1 MNRSTLLSKKMLA
14 PTFSL
19 LYKAFRYIFLL
30 GISYIALF
38 PIIRLVSVSLT
49 QAEEFLAGTSE
60 FIPQEPTFENYK
72 FFSSYFDYFKHA
84 GITLYVAGICTLLQ
98 CLICSLVGYGL
109 GRYNFKGRAIVYGAM
124 LFTII
129 MPLQTIQIPLYY
141 DLRWFD
147 FFGIGKIVGIFTG
160 TPLTINLLN
169 NYLNYFVPA
178 LFGVGLNSGIF
189 MFLFQ
194 QYFAGM
200 PKDLEDAA
208 KLDGC
213 NPFQIYV
220 RVMIPNV
227 TPVLA
232 TVTLLS
238 MIYYWNDSFVAG
250 MSSTSLNTAPIM
262 YAIEQTL
269 EQRIGF
275 SGVEAA
281 TRQVSLYA
289 LMITSVLPLMAV
301 FVVCQ
306 KFFVESMDRSG
317 IKG

>member
-1 MNRSTLLSKKMLA
+1 MNNNNTLLAKRLTASTL
-14 PTFSL
+14 SL
-19 LYKAFRYIFLL
+19 LYKAFRYLFLI

-38 PIIRLVSVSLT
+38 PIIRLVSVSLRT
-49 QAEEFLAGTSE
+49 PEEFMSGSSQY
-60 FIPQEPTFENYK
+60 IPEDPTFTNYK
-72 FFSSYFDYFKHA
+72 FFTTYFKYMKHA
-84 GITLYVAGICTLLQ
+84 GITLYVAGLCTLLQ
-98 CLICSLVGYGL
+98 CIICSLVGYGL
-109 GRYNFKGRAIVYGAM
+109 GRYDFKGRAAVYGAM

-129 MPLQTIQIPLYY
+129 MPLQTCQIPLYY
-141 DLRWFD
+141 NLRWFD
-147 FFGIGKIVGIFTG
+147 LFGIGKIIGLFTG
-160 TPLTINLLN
+160 KAVTVNLLK
-169 NYLNYFVPA
+169 NYMNFFVPA

-189 MFLFQ
+189 IFLFQ
-194 QYFAGM
+194 SFFAGM

-213 NPFQIYV
+213 NPFKIYLK
-220 RVMIPNV
+220 VMIPNV

-238 MIYYWNDSFVAG
+238 MIYYWNDSFISG
-250 MSSTSLNTAPIM
+250 MSTNINNAPMM
-262 YAIEQTL
+262 YAIEQTIHG
-269 EQRIGF
+269 RIGF

-289 LMITSVLPLMAV
+289 LMITAVIPLMAV
-301 FVVCQ
+301 FVICQ